1 MQAELSIRKSKQILA
16 YEYEVEV
23 EWMAENETDECNG
36 SFKVSDI
43 NAEEMDFEISS
54 IKADGDATVADKSKR
69 LLKKGILK
77 DELVK
82 LFKPIREEIM
92 SMEADHKKLEEDR
105 MKREEAAKL
114 REQVHAETAEIKER
128 LLREQKEKEL
138 LLRQ

>member
-1 MQAELSIRKSKQILA
+1 MA
-16 YEYEVEV
+16 YEYELEV

-36 SFKVSDI
+36 SFKVSDV

-54 IKADGDATVADKSKR
+54 IKAEGEDKIADKAKR

-82 LFKPIREEIM
+82 LFKPIRDEIM
-92 SMEADHKKLEEDR
+92 SMEADHKKLEEDKI
-105 MKREEAAKL
+105 KREEAAKL

-138 LLRQ
+138 LLR